1 MRRPWP
7 TREFTYNAGMSAHT
21 LLIPFALPP
30 AEHAKDLLK
39 SLRLPALAT
48 LLARASDH
56 RLHGADPF
64 APALPHECWLAGGST
79 DNSPPVAHALMQA
92 LGLTSSA
99 DGHWFL
105 LQPVHLHIARD
116 HLVLTDPQAL
126 PVSDAEA
133 RGLFDAIAPLVR
145 EAGHDLAFGDARHWF
160 LRADGWSG
168 LRTCTPAAAS
178 GHNVDIWLPR
188 GAGERDWRRLHNEV
202 QMLWHQH
209 PLNEARDASGLPRI
223 NALWLWGGSDAPAA
237 TGLPSSAPAAL
248 PAPAYVNY
256 LLGQYANAALTIDTR
271 LVSPSLAGDW
281 SAWLA
286 AMQAL
291 EAERFAPLL
300 ASLKSSTPGEA
311 ALLLSDA
318 GRLAEWRVT
327 RHGMRK
333 FWQSPS
339 LSRLASLPA

>member
-1 MRRPWP
+1 MPA
-7 TREFTYNAGMSAHT
+7 TT

-39 SLRLPALAT
+39 SLRLPALST
-48 LLARASDH
+48 LLVRASGH
-56 RLHGADPF
+56 RMEDADPF
-64 APALPHECWLAGGST
+64 SPALPHEAWLAGGLA
-79 DNSPPVAHALMQA
+79 DNSPPVAHPLMQA
-92 LGLTSSA
+92 LGMPAATGL
-99 DGHWFL
+99 WFL
-105 LQPVHLHIARD
+105 LQPVHLHVARD
-116 HLVLTDPQAL
+116 HLVLTDPWALQAG
-126 PVSDAEA
+126 DEEA
-133 RGLFDAIAPLVR
+133 RALFDAIAPLVR
-145 EAGHDLAFGDARHWF
+145 EAGHELALGDARHWF
-160 LRADGWSG
+160 LRADGWDG

-188 GAGERDWRRLHNEV
+188 GPGERDWRRLHNEM

-209 PLNEARDASGLPRI
+209 PVNERRDAAGLPRI
-223 NALWLWGGSDAPAA
+223 NALWLWGGGHAA
-237 TGLPSSAPAAL
+237 SAAQPSSAMPASG
-248 PAPAYVNY
+248 PAPAYVEHV
-256 LLGQYANAALTIDTR
+256 LGRHADPELAIDSR

-300 ASLKSSTPGEA
+300 AALKSGEVSA
-311 ALLLSDA
+311 ATLLLSDA

-333 FWQSPS
+333 FWLSPS
-339 LSRLASLPA
+339 LAKLAALPA

>member
-1 MRRPWP
+1 MPV
-7 TREFTYNAGMSAHT
+7 NT

-30 AEHAKDLLK
+30 AEHAKDLLT

-56 RLHGADPF
+56 RVHLHDPF
-64 APALPHECWLAGGST
+64 APALPHERWLAGGAV

-92 LGLTSSA
+92 FGLPVA

-116 HLVLTDPQAL
+116 HLVLTDPPSLQI
-126 PVSDAEA
+126 SNAEA
-133 RGLFDAIAPLVR
+133 RTLFDSIVPLVE
-145 EAGHDLAFGDARHWF
+145 EAGHDVRFGDARHWF
-160 LRADGWSG
+160 LRADPWHA
-168 LRTCTPAAAS
+168 LRTSTPAAAS

-188 GAGERDWRRLHNEV
+188 GSGERDWRRLHNEV

-209 PLNEARDASGLPRI
+209 AINESRDDAGLPRI
-223 NALWLWGGSDAPAA
+223 NALWLWGGSDAMTIAARTDSVASSLPTPAA
-237 TGLPSSAPAAL
+237 TPVATIEA
-248 PAPAYVNY
+248 AYVDY
-256 LLGQYANAALTIDTR
+256 LLGRGDNTELTIDSR

-291 EAERFAPLL
+291 ETERFAPLL
-300 ASLKSSTPGEA
+300 ASLTSGAQRDVT
-311 ALLLSDA
+311 LLLSDA
-318 GRLAEWRVT
+318 GRLAEWRAT
-327 RHGMRK
+327 RAVMRK
-333 FWQSPS
+333 FWRSPS
-339 LSRLASLPA
+339 LATLASLPA

>member
-1 MRRPWP
+1 MPAP
-7 TREFTYNAGMSAHT
+7 T

-56 RLHGADPF
+56 RVSNEDPF
-64 APALPHECWLAGGST
+64 APALPHEKWLAAAPG
-79 DNSPPVAHALMQA
+79 DNSPPVAHALMQSF
-92 LGLTSSA
+92 GLPVA

-126 PVSDAEA
+126 HISDAEA
-133 RGLFDAIAPLVR
+133 RTLYDAIAPLAN
-145 EAGHDLAFGDARHWF
+145 EAGHELAFGDARHWF
-160 LRADGWSG
+160 LRADGWAG
-168 LRTCTPAAAS
+168 LRTCTPSAAC

-188 GAGERDWRRLHNEV
+188 GPGERDWRRLHNEV

-209 PLNEARDASGLPRI
+209 PVSETRDASGMPRI
-223 NALWLWGGSDAPAA
+223 NALWLWGGSIAA
-237 TGLPSSAPAAL
+237 MAGPTSLSSSAAASGLSPAGSRAE

-256 LLGQYANAALTIDTR
+256 LLGRPDAALTIDTR

-281 SAWLA
+281 SSWLA

-300 ASLKSSTPGEA
+300 ASLKSGETGEA
-311 ALLLSDA
+311 TLLLSDA

-333 FWQSPS
+333 FWRSPS
-339 LSRLASLPA
+339 LAKLALLPA